1 MDGIDSDKLNLLIL
15 ESKDKH
21 AGNITGVENLTINNS
36 ISSEKN
42 IITFSTEEIEEKIMN
57 LPSFNF
63 MRDSR

>member
-42 IITFSTEEIEEKIMN
+42 IITFSTEEI
-57 LPSFNF
+57 
-63 MRDSR
+63 